1 MNKIEE
7 IKSSYI
13 QFMTQSLSQNLN
25 DRIEYDNKENSIM
38 FIIGD
43 MLRRNYKIFKN
54 YYQYIG

>member
-54 YYQYIG
+54 YY